1 MSTRIG
7 ARHRIRLGVGLL
19 WMIAGGLQLQS
30 FMFTRQF
37 ADDVLGSAS
46 LSQPSPLG
54 ALITWTQHL
63 VGDHPVLFNWPF
75 AIVQLAI
82 GLGMVFGG
90 RGRIAR
96 LACAG
101 SVAWA
106 GAVWLV
112 GEGAGG
118 LLTGLFAH
126 QPAALS
132 TGAPGAALVYG
143 LLTLAAW
150 PRPGAIEPPLARG
163 LVSASW
169 LGVWALGAV
178 LATLP
183 AQWGASGL
191 GAQAAMGWMMEPSWA
206 VRPADAVM
214 TWLLGLPV
222 AAAVAVSIGVLAVNL
237 IIASAVLLGGR
248 AARTL
253 TIIGIVV
260 ALGYWIFAQGFGG
273 LTTGTATDVGT
284 APMII
289 LLGLAVLWREPKPV
303 GRRTN
308 DHEEIRIDSD
318 HRSGRDDPRQLQLV
332 GQDLLVDSG
341 RERAGRVVDSRRGR
355 VDPGHQPVG

>member
-1 MSTRIG
+1 
-7 ARHRIRLGVGLL
+7 
-19 WMIAGGLQLQS
+19 
-30 FMFTRQF
+30 
-37 ADDVLGSAS
+37 
-46 LSQPSPLG
+46 
-54 ALITWTQHL
+54 
-63 VGDHPVLFNWPF
+63 
-75 AIVQLAI
+75 
-82 GLGMVFGG
+82 
-90 RGRIAR
+90 
-96 LACAG
+96 
-101 SVAWA
+101 
-106 GAVWLV
+106 
-112 GEGAGG
+112 
-118 LLTGLFAH
+118 
-126 QPAALS
+126 
-132 TGAPGAALVYG
+132 
-143 LLTLAAW
+143 
-150 PRPGAIEPPLARG
+150 
-163 LVSASW
+163 
-169 LGVWALGAV
+169 
-178 LATLP
+178 
-183 AQWGASGL
+183 
-191 GAQAAMGWMMEPSWA
+191 MGWMMEPSWA

-284 APMII
+284 APLII